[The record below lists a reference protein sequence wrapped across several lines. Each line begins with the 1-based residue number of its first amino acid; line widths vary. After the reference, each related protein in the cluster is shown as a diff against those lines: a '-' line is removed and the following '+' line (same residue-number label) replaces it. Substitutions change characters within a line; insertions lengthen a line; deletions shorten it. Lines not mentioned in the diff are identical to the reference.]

1 MQKEIIINCS
11 NGETRAALLE
21 DRQLVEVYFEYG
33 NHSNIVGNIY
43 KGRVENV
50 LPGMSAAFVDIGL
63 EKNSF
68 LYVDDA
74 VYHLDDEEFKT
85 AAKKAKSIRDILK
98 EGQEVIVQVTKEPI
112 GTKGARVVTDLS
124 VAGRYLVL
132 MPTVDYIGV
141 SRRISDEKERA
152 RLKELAAQ
160 IQPKN
165 MGLIVRTVAEG
176 KGLKELKQD
185 VELLLKV
192 WKSIKRRARRYPAPS
207 LIYKDHDLVYRMVRD
222 VFSSDFDKLIVD
234 SKTEYEKIL
243 DILDVLAPNLR
254 SRVYYYH
261 EGIPIFEFYGIEAE
275 IAKALR
281 SKVWLSS
288 GGYLVID
295 QTEALTSIDVNTGKF
310 TGSKNLED
318 TVLKTNL
325 EAAEEIARQ
334 LRLRDIG
341 GIIVIDFID
350 MERKKDEEKVLAKL
364 VEATSKER
372 TKTHVIGFTSLGMVE
387 MTRKKVRESIGDI
400 LQQPCPYCEGT
411 GKILSEETLVHQ
423 VERKILSTA
432 REDDISAILVELH
445 PSVAAKVIGA
455 GGANLRRLEKQSG
468 KTIFVKGRDNFHFEQ
483 IEITAAHDKKELE
496 HKALPV
502 KEGQVLDMEVQDL
515 HSGKPEDGIS
525 RLDGYVVD
533 IEGAGGFVGKKLRVE
548 ITKVFRTYAKGKMLG
563 G

>member
-1 MQKEIIINCS
+1 MHKEIIINCS
-11 NGETRAALLE
+11 NGETRAAFLE
-21 DRQLVEVYFEYG
+21 ERQLVEVQVECG
-33 NHSNIVGNIY
+33 SHANIVGNIY

-74 VYHLDDEEFKT
+74 MYQLDDDEFKT
-85 AAKKAKSIRDILK
+85 AAKKVRSIRDVLR
-98 EGQEVIVQVTKEPI
+98 EGQEVTVQVTKEPI

-124 VAGRYLVL
+124 IAGRYLVL

-141 SRRISDEKERA
+141 SRRIGSDKERA
-152 RLKELAAQ
+152 RLKEVAAQ
-160 IQPKN
+160 IQPKD

-176 KGLKELKQD
+176 KGLQELKQD

-192 WKSIKRRARRYPAPS
+192 WRTTKRRAKRYPSPS
-207 LIYKDHDLVYRMVRD
+207 VIYEDHDLVYRLVRD

-234 SKTEYEKIL
+234 SKAEYEKIL
-243 DILDVLAPNLR
+243 DVLDVLAPNLR
-254 SRVYYYH
+254 SRVFYYH

-281 SKVWLSS
+281 SKVWLPS

-350 MERKKDEEKVLAKL
+350 MERKKDEEKVLARL
-364 VEATSKER
+364 TECTDRER

-387 MTRKKVRESIGDI
+387 MTRKKVRESIRDT

-411 GKILSEETLVHQ
+411 GRVLSEETLAHQ
-423 VERKILSTA
+423 VERRIIGTA
-432 REDDISAILVELH
+432 RDTDVRAILVELH
-445 PSVAAKVIGA
+445 PAVAAKVIGA
-455 GGANLRRLEKQSG
+455 GGTNLRRLEKQTG
-468 KTIFVKGRDNFHFEQ
+468 KVLFVKGQESFHFEQ
-483 IEITAAHDKKELE
+483 VEITAAHDRKELE
-496 HKALPV
+496 GKALPV
-502 KEGQVLDMEVQDL
+502 QKGQVLDMEVQDL
-515 HSGKPEDGIS
+515 HSGKPQDGIS

-533 IEGAGGFVGKKLRVE
+533 IEGAGGFVGKKLKVE